1 MRPVDLVVLSRPC
14 GPSRLSAFRL
24 WSMAFSWQIMSC
36 FLLLVYYLNKHPGII
51 SLDLQ
56 GLCVLSHLFPSFY
69 KYACWHLGRVT
80 GSPDHTCP
88 LWRHQGW
95 SAQFWLTFRGFP
107 QCHTMLFLLE
117 KWVFLRIITARD
129 LNVTLQLA
137 HNWNTVC
144 SLRKIINESRLSLFT
159 K

>member
-1 MRPVDLVVLSRPC
+1 MSHSQRSPVLPCEDSCSSALIHATFSQVQQKQLVVKTAELMRPVDLVVLSRPC
-14 GPSRLSAFRL
+14 GLSRLSAFRL

-36 FLLLVYYLNKHPGII
+36 FLLLVYYLNNHPGII
-51 SLDLQ
+51 KVLDLQ
-56 GLCVLSHLFPSFY
+56 GPCVLSHLFPSFY

-95 SAQFWLTFRGFP
+95 SAQFWLMFRGFP

-117 KWVFLRIITARD
+117 
-129 LNVTLQLA
+129 
-137 HNWNTVC
+137 
-144 SLRKIINESRLSLFT
+144 
-159 K
+159 